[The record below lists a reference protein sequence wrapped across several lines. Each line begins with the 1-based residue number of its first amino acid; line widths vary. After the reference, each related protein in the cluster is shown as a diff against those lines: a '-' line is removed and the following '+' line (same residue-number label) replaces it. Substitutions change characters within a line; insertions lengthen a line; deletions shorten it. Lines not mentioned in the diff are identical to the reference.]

1 MPYFG
6 SWHSTAKHWLIWL
19 LSGNWQ
25 NLGNT
30 YGSVLVASGSYS
42 CTLTAS
48 DCAEGYQFKP
58 SVCACVSSSPILFD
72 TAGDG
77 YGLTNAADGVVFD
90 IDANG
95 VTAEQIAW
103 TEADSDDGWLVL
115 DRDGNG
121 RIDSGEE
128 LFGSQT
134 PAYADSEQP
143 VTENGFDALKLLEGP
158 SYGPGKPDR
167 LIDAR
172 DAVFARLRLWFD
184 RNHNGV
190 SELEELVTLADAG
203 VLAISTD
210 YKENARRDQVRKQV
224 FAHGEGA
231 VPRTPWPGDLAEHL
245 RRLSHR
251 HRTRKTVT
259 REHATAFARA
269 AILTRVG
276 SPRIERSTRNRVDRT
291 TRGPDLRA
299 TALCRP
305 GSPTASR
312 REPDHSHSRLGLR
325 PKLQA
330 DIAVRADT
338 RRDPASPVSGNGGS
352 CRWCR
357 DVNGAPPRFERGDEL
372 GTGACISRVMKRAP
386 SMKTCRMENVAHR
399 LLTSCILH
407 TGGVCQPLVSP

>member
-1 MPYFG
+1 MASTLPLSVSAVLLAIVAGTPPSAWAQINCGMPTTGHTMRQTPNYQRSVDVTSSTSRPIISCPLAVQTEAWVDGLSTTYVNQAGPDAYSAAVSFTRAVPYFG

-72 TAGDG
+72 TTGDG

-190 SELEELVTLADAG
+190 SELEEIVTLADAG

-210 YKENARRDQVRKQV
+210 YKENARRDQYGNKFSLMGKALFRGPQGQEIWRNIYDVY
-224 FAHGEGA
+224 
-231 VPRTPWPGDLAEHL
+231 L
-245 RRLSHR
+245 
-251 HRTRKTVT
+251 TVT
-259 REHATAFARA
+259 GPAR
-269 AILTRVG
+269 R
-276 SPRIERSTRNRVDRT
+276 
-291 TRGPDLRA
+291 
-299 TALCRP
+299 
-305 GSPTASR
+305 
-312 REPDHSHSRLGLR
+312 
-325 PKLQA
+325 
-330 DIAVRADT
+330 
-338 RRDPASPVSGNGGS
+338 
-352 CRWCR
+352 
-357 DVNGAPPRFERGDEL
+357 
-372 GTGACISRVMKRAP
+372 
-386 SMKTCRMENVAHR
+386 
-399 LLTSCILH
+399 
-407 TGGVCQPLVSP
+407 